1 MAQFIKK
8 YINGCAPCQQNKTNT
23 HPTTPPLNLI
33 ISKETLPFKQISYNL
48 ITNLPFSNGFDPLL
62 VMVDHGLSKGIILC
76 PTKKTITAKGVTTIV
91 FRKLYTRFGL
101 FDKIISDWGPQFA
114 AQFQRELGRIL
125 RYKLTLSSAYHPKTD
140 GETERV
146 NQELETYLWIFCG
159 SNPSEWADQ
168 TPMAEFVHNI
178 QPHSTTRK
186 SPFYLMMGYEPQA
199 LPNIA
204 NKTDLPT
211 VEKWLNKLIKARNKA
226 STTHELARLTMKS
239 QIQSKFTPFIVGDKV
254 WLEAQNLKRNII
266 DPKFTTKREGPFKIT
281 KVLSSLSY
289 QLEIPKSWK
298 IHPVFHASLLTPFRE
313 NDIHGLNYPQLP
325 PNLINGEEE
334 YKVEQILKHQGRP
347 KCHQFL
353 IRWKGYSADED
364 SWQLESDL
372 RNASELLLEYK
383 KRAKLL

>member
-1 MAQFIKK
+1 
-8 YINGCAPCQQNKTNT
+8 
-23 HPTTPPLNLI
+23 
-33 ISKETLPFKQISYNL
+33 
-48 ITNLPFSNGFDPLL
+48 
-62 VMVDHGLSKGIILC
+62 
-76 PTKKTITAKGVTTIV
+76 
-91 FRKLYTRFGL
+91 
-101 FDKIISDWGPQFA
+101 
-114 AQFQRELGRIL
+114 
-125 RYKLTLSSAYHPKTD
+125 
-140 GETERV
+140 
-146 NQELETYLWIFCG
+146 
-159 SNPSEWADQ
+159 
-168 TPMAEFVHNI
+168 MAEFVHNI

-211 VEKWLNKLIKARNKA
+211 VEKWLNKLIKARDKA

-289 QLEIPKSWK
+289 QLEILKSWK
-298 IHPVFHASLLTPFRE
+298 IHPVFHASLLTPYRE
-313 NDIHGLNYPQLP
+313 NDIHGLNYPQPP

-334 YKVEQILKHQGRP
+334 YKVEQILKHQGHP